1 MKSMENKAYWEKC
14 KNHSFKSQM
23 CQECNQQKYGEVHEL
38 RKRELRHVIFVQSL
52 DIYTLSVVNQA
63 QKNFIT
69 NLLHLVPRRV

>member
-1 MKSMENKAYWEKC
+1 MKYSTNFKC
-14 KNHSFKSQM
+14 VKSKSA
-23 CQECNQQKYGEVHEL
+23 EWNQQKYGEEHEL
-38 RKRELRHVIFVQSL
+38 RKKELRHVIFVQIL